1 MEKSVELKH
10 TSILVKEILT
20 ENARARNSDSYL
32 YLMVLKYIGNRNGI
46 DVDNMPVPELLLH
59 MKQYDFPAFE
69 TVRRTRQ
76 KLQRSYPEL
85 AGCKA
90 VADQR
95 TENEEV
101 FLEYVKG

>member
-1 MEKSVELKH
+1 MDKSSELKF

-32 YLMVLKYIGNRNGI
+32 YLMVLKDIGSRNGI
-46 DVDNMPVPELLLH
+46 DVDNMPVPELLTN

-95 TENEEV
+95 AENEEV
-101 FLEYVKG
+101 FREYAKG

>member
-1 MEKSVELKH
+1 MEKSAELKY

-32 YLMVLKYIGNRNGI
+32 YLMVLKDIGNRNGI
-46 DVDNMPVPELLLH
+46 DVDNMPVPELLMN

-76 KLQRSYPEL
+76 KLQRSFPEL
-85 AGCKA
+85 AGCRT
-90 VADQR
+90 VSDQR
-95 TENEEV
+95 AENEEV
-101 FLEYVKG
+101 FREYVKG